1 MDTVDKRTAWWMKLI
16 PFFTL
21 IFLLFIASFVL
32 VLFLSPGDLTTFI
45 VFPGIV
51 TLIGT
56 FLIMKEI
63 NHKHLMILNF
73 IGMIIVAHFGL
84 TELARYF
91 VKYIARHITDS
102 VVQWERFNHIH
113 RALDKINW
121 DTALKETVYTLYGAI
136 FIIVTIFVLYLLK
149 KNNGSK
155 IKNRIISSLFI
166 LSFPTITSWQI
177 ESTCHQHL
185 CFYDYQ
191 PLDVVT
197 PLIMSINPLY
207 MLFSLTCALLIL
219 KAYSKLAKIDIF

>member
-1 MDTVDKRTAWWMKLI
+1 MKLI

-21 IFLLFIASFVL
+21 IFLLFIASFIFIVL
-32 VLFLSPGDLTTFI
+32 AGPNDLKAYI

-51 TLIGT
+51 SFIGT

-63 NHKHLMILNF
+63 NHKYLMILNF

-84 TELARYF
+84 TELARF
-91 VKYIARHITDS
+91 LTKYIARHITDS
-102 VVQWERFNHIH
+102 VVQWESFNHIH
-113 RALDKINW
+113 KALDKINW

-136 FIIVTIFVLYLLK
+136 FIIVTILVLYLLK

-207 MLFSLTCALLIL
+207 ILCSLICALLIL
-219 KAYSKLAKIDIF
+219 KIYAKFAKINIF